1 MQHAQAPRSPRPATD
16 RRTRTRLRLLGGIC
30 SLLLGLAFPAA
41 GDLGLHGSVRVSSD
55 DLHASYSKSSDHASV
70 QANLDYL
77 AGSGLY
83 AGAWL
88 STIDFGGAAV
98 EGIVYAGGQ
107 RRLAPGWT
115 ADLALAGYVYDQRVF
130 GRRADYA
137 ELNAS
142 VQYRDLATLSYSLAP
157 DIYGLGHPV
166 SNVGLQL
173 GWPLSDVL
181 RIVGGVGYQWAG
193 SAYYY
198 DNLLWR
204 AGLVWALG
212 RHWTLDLAYRGNHE
226 LHERAH
232 AEPPAGSV
240 ADAAYVRRAVLAI
253 SYGF

>member
-1 MQHAQAPRSPRPATD
+1 MQHVHAPQPPTPAAARRSSTS
-16 RRTRTRLRLLGGIC
+16 LSLIGGLC
-30 SLLLGLAFPAA
+30 SALLGLAFPAA
-41 GDLGLHGSVRVSSD
+41 GDLGLNGSLRASSD
-55 DLHASYSKSSDHASV
+55 YLQASYSKSGDHASV

-77 AGSGLY
+77 DRSGLY

-88 STIDFGGAAV
+88 STIDFGGAAL
-98 EGIVYAGGQ
+98 EGIAYAGGQ
-107 RRLAPGWT
+107 RRLAPDWT

-130 GRRADYA
+130 GRRADYG

-142 VQYRDLATLSYSLAP
+142 LQYRDLATLSLSFAP

-166 SNVGLQL
+166 SNLGLQL

-212 RHWTLDLAYRGNHE
+212 RHWTVDLAYRGNRE

-232 AEPPAGSV
+232 AEPPDGSV
-240 ADAAYVRRAVLAI
+240 ADAAYTRRAVLAI